1 MNHADEPT
9 VSFKIACG
17 QAKTSKILVSHDE
30 KHILRRFDGNI

>member
-9 VSFKIACG
+9 VSFKIACD
-17 QAKTSKILVSHDE
+17 QAKASQNLISHDE